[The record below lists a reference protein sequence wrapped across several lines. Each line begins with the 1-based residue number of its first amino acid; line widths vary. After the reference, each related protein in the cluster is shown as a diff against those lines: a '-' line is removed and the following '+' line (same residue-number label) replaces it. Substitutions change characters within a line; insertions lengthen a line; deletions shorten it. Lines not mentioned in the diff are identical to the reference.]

1 MTGVCYNICTDE
13 NDRLRSY
20 GRSRLLMISVT
31 CEAEYAQ
38 LSPTLNIITTTVNPQ
53 CILMTSDI
61 CRLKENAVADL
72 RGD

>member
-20 GRSRLLMISVT
+20 GISRLLVISAT

-38 LSPTLNIITTTVNPQ
+38 LSPTLNIITTTVNRQ
-53 CILMTSDI
+53 CIFQ
-61 CRLKENAVADL
+61 
-72 RGD
+72 